1 MPRVIQSSR
10 RKAPGNVGWS
20 FIAEP
25 RKHPECRVFFTSAH
39 MFFVMGGCDDLG
51 LAHLGPRQPAGA
63 RPARDYPTVPR
74 KDVWNCDGHENK
86 MTKFAR
92 QCVEERVSCWHAQ
105 RCVRRYVC
113 VCVCPVSGQAGVSQ
127 WVFSRSELWSR
138 LIAGALSGKLDQLNT
153 LQLYAL
159 IDYSEVYNSK
169 ASGMQPQPTTR
180 YQNFTPKMFGI
191 TLTCKWWK
199 MKVK

>member
-1 MPRVIQSSR
+1 MLRVIQSSR

-25 RKHPECRVFFTSAH
+25 RKHPECQVFFTSGH
-39 MFFVMGGCDDLG
+39 MFFVMGGRDDVG
-51 LAHLGPRQPAGA
+51 PARLGPRQPSGA
-63 RPARDYPTVPR
+63 RPARDYPTAPG

-113 VCVCPVSGQAGVSQ
+113 VCVSCQ
-127 WVFSRSELWSR
+127 WTGLCESVGF
-138 LIAGALSGKLDQLNT
+138 
-153 LQLYAL
+153 
-159 IDYSEVYNSK
+159 
-169 ASGMQPQPTTR
+169 QPQWTVITADSRCSEWETR
-180 YQNFTPKMFGI
+180 SAQHTAAVCFNWLEWG
-191 TLTCKWWK
+191 LWQ
-199 MKVK
+199 